1 MALMKWSDM
10 LSVKVARFDKEH
22 QNLIAIINDL
32 HEAMMVGK
40 GKEVVTSILKRLM
53 DYTSTHFKSEELVLS
68 QYGYPDLAQQ
78 KAEHKKFINQI
89 LDIQKQLLENKA
101 FPTTVL
107 SFLRD
112 WLNNHIM
119 KEDKKYGSYLNEKGL
134 S

>member
-22 QNLIAIINDL
+22 QNLIDIINDL

-40 GKEVVTSILKRLM
+40 GKEVVASILKRLM

-78 KAEHKKFINQI
+78 KAEHKKFINQ
-89 LDIQKQLLENKA
+89 LSDIQKQLLENKA
-101 FPTTVL
+101 FPTTIL
-107 SFLRD
+107 CFLRD

-119 KEDKKYGSYLNEKGL
+119 KEDKKYGSYLNGKGL

>member
-22 QNLIAIINDL
+22 QNLIDIINEL
-32 HEAMMVGK
+32 HDAMIVGK
-40 GKEVVTSILKRLM
+40 GKEVVGSIMNKLIS
-53 DYTSTHFKSEELVLS
+53 YTSTHFKSEELVLS
-68 QYGYPDLAQQ
+68 QYGYPGLALQ
-78 KAEHKKFINQI
+78 KAEHKKFVDQV
-89 LDIQKQLLENKA
+89 LDIQKQILENKA

-119 KEDKKYGSYLNEKGL
+119 KEDKKYGSYLNGKGL

>member
-101 FPTTVL
+101 FPSTVL